1 MQDNTTQ
8 NRTNPFFVPYNT
20 PHDTVPF
27 ERIRLEDYE
36 PAFMEGIR
44 RDDEATDKIVNDPAE
59 PTFENTIARVDTDKG
74 EHYYDLLSRV
84 SNVFSCMMSAETCDE
99 MEEIAQK
106 MSPILTKHA
115 NDITLNKKLFE
126 RIKFV
131 HDHPNRE
138 LTPEE
143 KMLLDTSYDG
153 FVRSGAL
160 LDEEGK
166 EKLRKLTEE
175 ASMLTLQFSQNL
187 LKENKTF
194 TLHITDEAQ
203 LDGLP
208 ETAKAA
214 AAHTAKEQEK
224 EGWIFTLD
232 YPSYSPFMTYS
243 TQRKLRKQMYMA
255 RNTVCTHDNEQ
266 NNLEICKRLVNLRRE
281 LAQLLGF
288 ETYADY
294 VLRHRMASNTEHV
307 YKLLNDLIEAYKPTA
322 EKEVE
327 EVEALAKKLEGKDF
341 EMKPWDFGFYSHKLQ
356 MEKYNLDAEMLRP
369 YFQLDKVIDGVFG
382 LANKLYGIT
391 FKENKEIPV
400 YHPDV
405 KAYEV
410 FDKDGSYLAVFYAD
424 FFPRKGKQGGAWMT
438 EFQGQWIDHKGNN
451 IRPHVSV
458 VMNFT
463 KPTEEKPALLTLG
476 EVETFLHEFGHS
488 LHGMFA
494 NTRFE
499 SLSGT
504 NVWWDFVELPSQF
517 MENYAIEKDFL
528 RTFAFHYQ
536 TGEPLPDEL
545 IERIMKSRNFMAAYG
560 CLRQVSFGLLDMAY
574 YTQKK
579 EFTAD
584 IMPYEKEA
592 WKKAMILPQLQET
605 CMTVQFS
612 HIMAGGYAAGYY
624 SYKWAEVLDA
634 DAFSV
639 FKKNGIFDQKT
650 AQSFRDNV
658 LSKGGTEHPM
668 VLYKRFRGQEPTIDA
683 LLERNEIKVQHK
695 DKRMA
700 NELSKQTKLDLRYL
714 RMARIWAENSYCK
727 RRQVGALVVKD
738 KMIISDGYNGTPSG
752 FENVCEDNNVT
763 KPYVLHAEANAI
775 TKLARSSNNSEGST
789 LYVTASPCIECAK
802 LIIQSGIKRVVYA
815 EKYRLDDGIKL
826 MQRAGIKVEYLN
838 PDEKTSSVED

>member
-1 MQDNTTQ
+1 MLQENKTE
-8 NRTNPFFVPYNT
+8 NRINPFFLPYNT

-27 ERIRLEDYE
+27 DRIKLEDYE
-36 PAFMEGIR
+36 EAFMEGIR

-59 PTFENTIARVDTDKG
+59 PTFENTLARVDTEKG

-84 SNVFSCMMSAETCDE
+84 SNVFSCMMSAETSDE
-99 MEEIAQK
+99 MEALAQK

-138 LTPEE
+138 LNAEE
-143 KMLLDTSYDG
+143 QMLLETSYDG

-160 LDEEGK
+160 LDDEGK
-166 EKLRKLTEE
+166 EHLRKLTEE

-187 LKENKTF
+187 LKENKAF
-194 TLHITDEAQ
+194 QLHITDETQ

-208 ETAKAA
+208 ETAIEAA
-214 AAHTAKEQEK
+214 KQNAQEQDK

-243 TQRKLRKQMYMA
+243 TQRSLRKQMYMA
-255 RNTVCTHDNEQ
+255 RNTECIHDNDA
-266 NNLEICKRLVNLRRE
+266 NNLDICKRLINLRRE

-294 VLRHRMASNTEHV
+294 VLKHRMASSTSNV

-322 EKEVE
+322 EKEVAE
-327 EVEALAKKLEGKDF
+327 ITALAKRMEGEDF
-341 EMKPWDFGFYSHKLQ
+341 EMMPWDFGFYSHKLQ

-369 YFQLDKVIDGVFG
+369 YLQLNKVIEGVFG
-382 LANKLYGIT
+382 LAGKLYGIR
-391 FKENKEIPV
+391 FEENTEIPV

-410 FDKDGSYLAVFYAD
+410 FDKDGSFLAVFYAD

-438 EFQGQWIDHKGNN
+438 EFQGQWIDHQGRN

-463 KPTEEKPALLTLG
+463 KPTAEKPALLTLG

-517 MENYAIEKDFL
+517 MENYAVEKDFL

-545 IERIMKSRNFMAAYG
+545 IERIVKSRNFMAAYG

-574 YTQKK
+574 YT
-579 EFTAD
+579 
-584 IMPYEKEA
+584 
-592 WKKAMILPQLQET
+592 KKAPFNEDIIPFEKKAWEKAMVTPQLPDT

-634 DAFSV
+634 DAFSM
-639 FKKNGIFDQKT
+639 FKKNGIFDQHT
-650 AQSFRDNV
+650 AQSFRDNI

-668 VLYKRFRGQEPTIDA
+668 TLYKRFRGQEPTIEA
-683 LLERNEIKVQHK
+683 LLQRNEIKPH
-695 DKRMA
+695 
-700 NELSKQTKLDLRYL
+700 
-714 RMARIWAENSYCK
+714 
-727 RRQVGALVVKD
+727 
-738 KMIISDGYNGTPSG
+738 
-752 FENVCEDNNVT
+752 
-763 KPYVLHAEANAI
+763 
-775 TKLARSSNNSEGST
+775 
-789 LYVTASPCIECAK
+789 TAS
-802 LIIQSGIKRVVYA
+802 
-815 EKYRLDDGIKL
+815 
-826 MQRAGIKVEYLN
+826 
-838 PDEKTSSVED
+838 

>member
-1 MQDNTTQ
+1 MLQENKTE
-8 NRTNPFFVPYNT
+8 NRINPFFAPYNT

-27 ERIRLEDYE
+27 DRIRLEDYE
-36 PAFMEGIR
+36 EAFMEGIR
-44 RDDEATDKIVNDPAE
+44 RDDEATDKIVNDPEE
-59 PTFENTIARVDTDKG
+59 PTFENTLARVDTEKG

-99 MEEIAQK
+99 MEALAQK

-138 LTPEE
+138 LNAEE
-143 KMLLDTSYDG
+143 QMLLDTSYDG

-166 EKLRKLTEE
+166 EKLRQLTEE

-187 LKENKTF
+187 LKENKAF
-194 TLHITDEAQ
+194 QLHITDKAQ

-208 ETAKAA
+208 ETAIAA
-214 AAHTAKEQEK
+214 AEQNAKEQEK

-232 YPSYSPFMTYS
+232 FPVFSPFMTYS
-243 TQRKLRKQMYMA
+243 TQRELRKQMYMA
-255 RNTVCTHDNEQ
+255 RNTECIHDNDA
-266 NNLEICKRLVNLRRE
+266 NNLEICKRLINLRRE

-288 ETYADY
+288 DTYADY
-294 VLRHRMASNTEHV
+294 VLKHRMASNIDNV
-307 YKLLNDLIEAYKPTA
+307 YKLLNDLIDAYKPTA
-322 EKEVE
+322 EKEVAE
-327 EVEALAKKLEGKDF
+327 ITALAKRIEGDDF
-341 EMKPWDFGFYSHKLQ
+341 VMEPWDMSFYSHKLQ

-369 YFQLDKVIDGVFG
+369 YLQLDKVIDGVFG
-382 LANKLYGIT
+382 LAGKLYGIT
-391 FKENKEIPV
+391 FKENKDIPV

-424 FFPRKGKQGGAWMT
+424 FFPRKGKQEGAWMT
-438 EFQGQWIDHKGNN
+438 EFQGQWIDHKGQN

-463 KPTEEKPALLTLG
+463 KPTAEKPALLTLG

-517 MENYAIEKDFL
+517 MENYAVEKDFL

-536 TGEPLPDEL
+536 TGEPLPDDL
-545 IERIMKSRNFMAAYG
+545 IERIVKSRNFMAAYG

-574 YTQKK
+574 YTKK
-579 EFTAD
+579 EAFDDD
-584 IMPYEKEA
+584 IIPFE
-592 WKKAMILPQLQET
+592 KKAWAKAMVTPQLPNT

-639 FKKNGIFDQKT
+639 FKKNGIFDQQT
-650 AQSFRDNV
+650 AQSFRDNI

-668 VLYKRFRGQEPTIDA
+668 TLFKRFRGQEPTIDA
-683 LLERNEIKVQHK
+683 LLECNEIKK
-695 DKRMA
+695 
-700 NELSKQTKLDLRYL
+700 N
-714 RMARIWAENSYCK
+714 
-727 RRQVGALVVKD
+727 
-738 KMIISDGYNGTPSG
+738 
-752 FENVCEDNNVT
+752 
-763 KPYVLHAEANAI
+763 
-775 TKLARSSNNSEGST
+775 
-789 LYVTASPCIECAK
+789 IE
-802 LIIQSGIKRVVYA
+802 S
-815 EKYRLDDGIKL
+815 
-826 MQRAGIKVEYLN
+826 
-838 PDEKTSSVED
+838 